1 MSLKSLIIIFF
12 CFATRSIH
20 AEELVAELSKDEV
33 AITTNFNGSD
43 IFIYG
48 AVKRDSAIKPAD
60 KSDGPLEIV
69 ITVSGPL
76 EKLQVRKKA
85 KKTVIW
91 MNSKT
96 LEVDAAPSF
105 YAVAA
110 TGNVADIISETED
123 LRHRISIKK
132 AIRSVGNPGTVQ
144 DVDQFIDALIRIRQE
159 QNLYHDLS
167 NSVSLK
173 DETLFATD
181 VTLPANLVEGQYQIR
196 IFLIRGGSIIDY
208 FSTEVSINKVG
219 IERFIYDLAHKSPLI
234 YGLLSIF
241 IAISA
246 GWGASAAFRYVRL

>member
-1 MSLKSLIIIFF
+1 MIIVFF
-12 CFATRSIH
+12 YFATRSIH

-33 AITTNFNGSD
+33 AITANFNGSD

-48 AVKRDSAIKPAD
+48 AVKRDSAILPAD
-60 KSDGPLEIV
+60 KSKDPLEVV

-110 TGNVADIISETED
+110 TGNVTDIISETED
-123 LRHRISIKK
+123 LRHKISIRK
-132 AIRSVGNPGTVQ
+132 AIRSVGNPETIQ
-144 DVDQFIDALIRIRQE
+144 DVNQFIDALIRIRQE
-159 QNLYHDLS
+159 QNLYQDLN

-181 VTLPANLVEGQYQIR
+181 VTLPSNLVEGQYQIR

-208 FSTEVSINKVG
+208 FSTEISITRVG

-246 GWGASAAFRYVRL
+246 GWGASAAFRFIRL